1 MTRAPRLLVAA
12 LLAALLAAAPPLL
25 ASAIPPRPD
34 DRAIHDLSGTLGD
47 SEIADLERRAETVLR
62 SGAAVAVLVR
72 FHRSDADETR
82 DDARRLL
89 GEWEVEREAGRA
101 DGVAIVVN
109 LKEGDPK
116 HGVAAIHVGKGLRN
130 GNLPSREVERIWRD
144 EMRPALRN
152 GHVADGIAKGLDA
165 VARSL
170 REGPA
175 PPSPTARAAAELAT
189 GALLPAVVVAGILG
203 VFATVRLSRR
213 PTFPPLPSTARS
225 ESLGPVRG
233 GVLARRRLGDGAVLG
248 GLLDLASRG
257 AVTLVSGAGGTLLAR
272 PTGRA
277 VEGSFEASLLQ
288 AIVARAG
295 ETGAADL
302 GTASSVEGRLGE
314 AVPLLRADLVS
325 RGLLDP
331 LAGRRSNRTLMAGGL
346 LLAFAGVLLV
356 AAAVGGVLGPAFAS
370 ILTFGSGTALL
381 IRAATLPETSEE
393 GEREGQAWRTWL
405 SELDRTPADQ
415 GRPPDLGEAL
425 PFLLASGR
433 PDLVK
438 RHAAG
443 AASAGCLPAWLSAPG
458 GPDGSE
464 IVWIYAVLASSSD
477 TTVSSC
483 CSDGGASAGGSF

>member
-1 MTRAPRLLVAA
+1 MARAPRLLVAA
-12 LLAALLAAAPPLL
+12 LLAAASPLL
-25 ASAIPPRPD
+25 ASGIPPRPD
-34 DRAIHDLSGTLGD
+34 DRAIHDLSGTLGS
-47 SEIADLERRAETVLR
+47 SEIADLERRAEDVLR
-62 SGAAVAVLVR
+62 AGAAVAVLVR

-82 DDARRLL
+82 DEARRLL
-89 GEWEVEREAGRA
+89 RDWEVEREAGRA

-109 LKEGDPK
+109 LKESDPG

-130 GNLPSREVERIWRD
+130 GNLPKREVERIWRD

-170 REGPA
+170 RDGPA
-175 PPSPTARAAAELAT
+175 PPSPAARAAAELAT
-189 GALLPAVVVAGILG
+189 GALLPAVIVAGVLG

-213 PTFPPLPSTARS
+213 PTVPPLPSTARNV
-225 ESLGPVRG
+225 SLGPVRG

-277 VEGSFEASLLQ
+277 VDRPFEASLLQ
-288 AIVARAG
+288 AIVARVG
-295 ETGAADL
+295 ETGVADL
-302 GTASSVEGRLGE
+302 GTSHSVESRLGE

-331 LAGRRSNRTLMAGGL
+331 LAGRRSVRTSVMGGL
-346 LLAFAGVLLV
+346 LLALAGVLLV
-356 AAAVGGVLGPAFAS
+356 AAAVGEVPGPAFAS
-370 ILTFGSGTALL
+370 LLTFGSGTALL
-381 IRAATLPETSEE
+381 IRAATLPETTEE
-393 GEREGQAWRTWL
+393 GEREGQAWRAWL
-405 SELDRTPADQ
+405 AELDRTPA
-415 GRPPDLGEAL
+415 GKERALDLGEAL

-433 PDLVK
+433 PDLVQ
-438 RHAAG
+438 RHAAS

-464 IVWIYAVLASSSD
+464 AAWICAVLATSSD
-477 TTVSSC
+477 TTVSAG